1 MAPGKKASQKRIE
14 RRHVRIVAYS
24 MKSKPIS
31 SPTGDSNPPC
41 RIALLGCGAVSEL
54 YYAPV
59 LQHLE
64 AEGTAVLTAVFDPDA
79 GRAARFCAQFPSALS
94 YPEECFLKKVPLDL
108 AIVASPVSSH
118 EVHVARALESGIAVL
133 CEKPLAANTAAGERM
148 IAAALKHQR
157 ILAVGLLRRFY
168 ANVQFTRQIIQNKT
182 LGLVT
187 SFTIQEGGPFNW
199 PARSDSFFRK
209 STAGG
214 GVLLDI
220 GVHVLDLVVHWFGE
234 PQKLTYADDAM
245 GGLEANCR
253 MELSYSAGFKGTV
266 HLSRDW
272 KTSNLYVIKFERGTL
287 KLRAGEAEKVELQV
301 NNSSFLLGGS
311 LKHHIGLDSTLGAV
325 SPALSFPQAFLSQLR
340 DLIFAVR
347 GGGRPTIPAEEGI
360 RSLRLIEQC
369 YQNRT
374 LMEMP
379 WLTQEERRS
388 GRLLAAG
395 GER

>member
-1 MAPGKKASQKRIE
+1 
-14 RRHVRIVAYS
+14 

-31 SPTGDSNPPC
+31 SPTGDSNPRC
-41 RIALLGCGAVSEL
+41 RIALIGCGAVSEL
-54 YYAPV
+54 YHAPA

-64 AEGTAVLTAVFDPDA
+64 AEGAAVLAAVFDPDA

-94 YPEECFLKKVPLDL
+94 YPDESFLKKVPLDL
-108 AIVASPVSSH
+108 VIVASPVSSH
-118 EVHVARALESGIAVL
+118 ETHAVRALEAGIAVL

-168 ANVQFTRQIIQNKT
+168 ANVQFIRQIIQNKT
-182 LGLVT
+182 LGSVI
-187 SFTIQEGGPFNW
+187 SFTIQEGGSFNW

-253 MELSYSAGFKGTV
+253 VELSFPAGFKGTV

-272 KTSNLYVIKFERGTL
+272 KTSNLYVIEFERGTL
-287 KLRAGEAEKVELQV
+287 KLRAGEAEKVELQL
-301 NNSSFLLGGS
+301 NTPGFLLEGS
-311 LKHHIGLDSTLGAV
+311 LKDRVGLDSPLGTV

-340 DLIFAVR
+340 DLILAVR
-347 GGGRPTIPAEEGI
+347 GGGRPAIPADEGI

-379 WLTQEERRS
+379 WLTQEERKS

-395 GER
+395 GGR